1 MKQKPKSPSAPV
13 RTVWKATLY
22 AWIAFL
28 LFILSINLGLFGKLP
43 SLEELENPSMLSSSE
58 IYASDGSLMGKYYL
72 KDRINVD
79 YQDISKNVI
88 NALVAT
94 EDERFYEHSGI
105 DARSL
110 ARAIF
115 YLGREGG
122 ASTITQQLAKALM
135 FGEGSRNILMRATQ
149 KFKEWVVAIKLE
161 RNFTKEEII
170 TMYLNMVT
178 YGDEIY
184 GIRNAAR
191 TYFQK
196 EPDRLSVEEAA
207 VLVGLLKGS
216 TRYNPRRNP
225 KMALD
230 RRNTVIDQMVRN
242 RFIEPGEA
250 KRLKLEPIHLKYRK
264 LDENAGIAP
273 YFREVLREE
282 LKRWCRENR
291 NPKTDRPY
299 DIYKD
304 GLKIF
309 TTIDPRMQ
317 EYAEIAVFRH
327 MQNLQKVFS
336 SQKNIKDGTVWD
348 SKDGKKVLDAAIRQ
362 SDRWRF
368 GREEEMTDDEVLRS
382 MRVKVPMKVFAWN
395 NKRETDTL
403 MSPLDSIK
411 YHLQTMQI
419 GLLSVDPVTG
429 EVKAWVGG
437 SSFRHFKFDHV
448 NVGTKRQVG
457 SAFKPLLYTAAV
469 MNGYRPETVLPDGPI
484 QMGDKTITGTGGPM
498 AVCLAYSKNPAA
510 VYLLQQVGIQRT
522 IEFARQ
528 CGITSPIPPYPSI
541 ALGTAEVSLMEMVQS
556 YTMFAGRGFNVKPRF
571 INRIEDRN
579 GNVLAN
585 FQSER
590 REVASEGDAYIVT
603 RMMEGVVTFG
613 TGRALKGA
621 FGILGDIA
629 GKTGTTNDNADGWF
643 IGYSPQLLTGV
654 WVGCDAPFLR
664 LLYTTG
670 GAQMAMPAWAYYY
683 QQVQRDP
690 SLKYDTTVH
699 FTMPET
705 LDNIA
710 VYDYQQLTS
719 EEPPPAEGTDVGS
732 GSSSDFIDVPI
743 SDGREKIVGEST
755 KPDMTPEEKKV
766 MEEAR
771 TPQGDHRNEPPTT
784 RKEAVPDSSA
794 RKKKGGILKNLFRK
808 DRND

>member
-1 MKQKPKSPSAPV
+1 MKQVPKKKSGAV
-13 RTVWKATLY
+13 RVVWKATLY
-22 AWIAFL
+22 AWIGFL
-28 LFILSINLGLFGKLP
+28 LFILAINLGIFGKLP

-94 EDERFYEHSGI
+94 EDERFYQHSGI
-105 DARSL
+105 DAKSL
-110 ARAIF
+110 ARAIVF
-115 YLGREGG
+115 LGREGG
-122 ASTITQQLAKALM
+122 ASTLTQQLAKALM
-135 FGEGSRNILMRATQ
+135 FGEGSRNMVMRVIQ

-191 TYFQK
+191 TFFQK

-242 RFIEPGEA
+242 HFIDAGEA
-250 KRLKLEPIHLKYRK
+250 ARLKIQPIHLKYRK

-273 YFREVLREE
+273 YFREVLRDE
-282 LKRWCRENR
+282 LKRWCRENK

-336 SQKNIKDGTVWD
+336 NQKNIKDGSVWE
-348 SKDGKKVLDAAIRQ
+348 SNDGRKVLESAIRQ
-362 SDRWRF
+362 SDRWKD
-368 GREEEMTDDEVLRS
+368 GKEEELTDEEILQT
-382 MRVKVPMKVFAWN
+382 MRNKVPMKVFSWN
-395 NKRETDTL
+395 NKRETDTV
-403 MSPLDSIK
+403 MSPIDSIK

-448 NVGTKRQVG
+448 NTGTKRQVG

-510 VYLLQQVGIQRT
+510 VYLLKQVGIQRT
-522 IEFARQ
+522 IEFAKQ
-528 CGITSPIPPYPSI
+528 CGITSTIPPYPSI

-556 YTMFAGRGFNVKPRF
+556 YTMFPGRGFNVKPRF

-579 GNVLAN
+579 GNVLAT

-590 REVASEGDAYIVT
+590 REVASEGDAYIMT

-621 FGILGDIA
+621 FGILGDVA

-643 IGYSPQLLTGV
+643 IGFSPQLLTGV

-683 QQVQRDP
+683 QQVQQDRT
-690 SLKYDTTVH
+690 LNYDTTVH

-710 VYDYQQLTS
+710 VYDYQQLTN

-743 SDGREKIVGEST
+743 SDGKEKVVGEST
-755 KPDMTPEEKKV
+755 KPDADPEEKKV

-771 TPQGDHRNEPPTT
+771 KPQGEGRNEAPPV
-784 RKEAVPDSSA
+784 RKEGSPDSTTQ
-794 RKKKGGILKNLFRK
+794 RKKGGLLKNLFRK
-808 DRND
+808 DRDQ